1 MTTLTGA
8 AIDESLKPQV
18 SALEEWQMS
27 THFSALSQ
35 RMKKEPLVLFFGR
48 NTFSDNTKYLYLKAL
63 AAKRNYEV
71 LWCAF
76 DPELTAQLQGAG
88 LPVHGLCQ
96 DVGAS
101 INLLLHAAV
110 AVFCVNPN
118 ESLRG
123 SVALTACLDGAKKL
137 QLWHGVSVKHLLL
150 MLVPHLSVR
159 EVGHRRAWEFA
170 SRADHVLSTASCFDG
185 YWRRVFGCRSLVRAG
200 FPRNEKMLREPCYEE
215 MIGSEIPD
223 AMAQRLDGSRKN
235 VLVVPTWQREHATW
249 MTDEDFLRRLAL
261 VGRRENL
268 NIFVKMHPTYFNQL
282 GGQTREAANL
292 QLLHPGVDVYPW
304 LRFFDALVTDY
315 SSIMFDFL
323 HTGKPVLSLDL
334 QRGEHQNF
342 EPDWSLVPDV
352 DFRHRFSADDFE
364 QQLRTALHEDQL
376 HDRRVQMRDR
386 IFESEPLNASDALLQ
401 LIDRLV
407 AQAMA
412 DDFTVD
418 HCGAPAPGAPA
429 AAPAMHPAPPVF
441 AESMMERMAASVLSD
456 AA

>member
-1 MTTLTGA
+1 MTTTPLTGS
-8 AIDESLKPQV
+8 AIDEALKPQV
-18 SALEEWQMS
+18 AALEEWQMS
-27 THFSALSQ
+27 THFSALSR
-35 RMKKEPLVLFFGR
+35 RMQKQPLVLFFGR

-63 AAKRNYEV
+63 AARRNYEV
-71 LWCAF
+71 MWCAF
-76 DPELTAQLQGAG
+76 DADLAAQLQAAG
-88 LPVHGLCQ
+88 LPVHCLCQ

-101 INLLLHAAV
+101 INLLLSAAV

-150 MLVPHLSVR
+150 TLMPHLSVR
-159 EVGHRRAWEFA
+159 DLGHRRAWEFA
-170 SRADHVLSTASCFDG
+170 SRADHVLSTAGCFDG
-185 YWRRVFGCRSLVRAG
+185 YWRRVFGCKSLVRAG
-200 FPRNEKMLREPCYEE
+200 FPRNELMLREPCYEE

-223 AMAQRLDGSRKN
+223 EMAQRLDGKRRN

-249 MTDEDFLRRLAL
+249 LTEEDFLRRLATL
-261 VGRRENL
+261 GRKENI
-268 NIFVKMHPTYFNQL
+268 NFFVKMHPTYFAQQSARN
-282 GGQTREAANL
+282 REAAGL

-323 HTGKPVLSLDL
+323 HTGAPVLSLDL

-352 DFRHRFSADDFE
+352 DFRHRFRADSFE
-364 QQLRTALHEDQL
+364 KQLRVALHEDRLQA
-376 HDRRVQMRDR
+376 RRAEMRDR
-386 IFESEPLNASDALLQ
+386 IFESDPLRACDALLH

-407 AQAMA
+407 QQAMA
-412 DDFTVD
+412 DDFSVD
-418 HCGAPAPGAPA
+418 FCGEP
-429 AAPAMHPAPPVF
+429 AAPALASMTVLHTDTEPA
-441 AESMMERMAASVLSD
+441 LS
-456 AA
+456 